1 MRCLV
6 VAYWLLLGLV
16 VPALGVAQVDGGP
29 SDDGSETVEA
39 DSGDLLSDGAVEE
52 IDGGSGR
59 QQPEP
64 DTIPQELLPRVEA
77 SLEVE
82 EVELGQ
88 VLPMSITVH
97 SRPGARVHLK
107 QLREIG
113 PFELLDST
121 RREEAPSEEGDA
133 PSIVMELELI
143 TFEVGQLE
151 VPPVELM
158 VVLRDGR
165 TGSVE
170 TPILTVLVTD
180 PLANENDPQPRADH
194 PPRSVMTTDQRAL
207 WAFGI
212 GGALLLAI
220 LLGMVIGKLRS
231 RRRPKPAPP
240 PPPPRP
246 PEEVA
251 LEKLE
256 AIERSDWLEEG
267 EIKTYHIAVSEAVR
281 EYLGGRYE
289 FDSLELTTTELL
301 LQLDAVTIRGVTRN
315 EIESFLFET
324 DLVKFAKWRPDDEW
338 SKGQLEEAYRIV
350 RKTTSAAQIVVPT
363 TRPKEKERQGE
374 SSESTSDEAQDDADH
389 GGSHEAS

>member
-1 MRCLV
+1 MRSLV
-6 VAYWLLLGLV
+6 ATTGLLLGLI
-16 VPALGVAQVDGGP
+16 VPALGLAQIDGGLMG
-29 SDDGSETVEA
+29 DGSVEGAA
-39 DSGDLLSDGAVEE
+39 DSGDLLSDGSVEA
-52 IDGGSGR
+52 IDGGAR
-59 QQPEP
+59 RRQPEADP
-64 DTIPQELLPRVEA
+64 IPEELLPRVEA
-77 SLEVE
+77 RLEVE

-88 VLPMSITVH
+88 VLPMSITVR

-113 PFELLDST
+113 SFELLDST
-121 RREEAPSEEGDA
+121 RREEASSEGEE
-133 PSIVMELELI
+133 PSIVMELKLI

-165 TGSVE
+165 TGSVS
-170 TPILTVLVTD
+170 TPTLTVRVTD
-180 PLANENDPQPRADH
+180 PLANENDPESRSDH
-194 PPRSVMTTDQRAL
+194 PPRPVMTTDQRAL

-220 LLGMVIGKLRS
+220 LFGMVIGKLRS

-240 PPPPRP
+240 PPPRRP
-246 PEEVA
+246 PDEVA

-281 EYLGGRYE
+281 EYLGGRYG

-301 LQLDAVTIRGVTRN
+301 LELDGATIRGVTRN

-324 DLVKFAKWRPDDEW
+324 DLVKFAKWRPDDSG
-338 SKGQLEEAYRIV
+338 SKEQLEEAYRIV
-350 RKTTSAAQIVVPT
+350 RKTTSAPQIEVPT
-363 TRPKEKERQGE
+363 ERGETRKRPGDRTKSR
-374 SSESTSDEAQDDADH
+374 TDETQDDADE